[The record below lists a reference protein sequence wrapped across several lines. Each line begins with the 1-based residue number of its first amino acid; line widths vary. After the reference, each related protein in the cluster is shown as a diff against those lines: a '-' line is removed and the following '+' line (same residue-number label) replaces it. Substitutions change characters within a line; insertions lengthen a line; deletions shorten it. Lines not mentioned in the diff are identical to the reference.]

1 MINPDDIIKSFW
13 FDTLGP
19 YLLKNFPIT
28 KVGIFTTNADVH
40 ILIQQIEAIIKK
52 KKEKEKEKES
62 DINNK
67 YHKSDTISSISTCD
81 SFVSFKNNNISL
93 TEKNN
98 LKNNI
103 DIIIENEEEFDKN
116 EINNDKINNNEIN
129 NDKTNNNE
137 INKNEV
143 NNNKINNNEINNNE
157 INNNE
162 IKKLD
167 IANSRINLVNERI
180 NSINENLK
188 KSNSTSLYKEMKPNY
203 IDRNETELKTIEHN
217 PNKKIKLIEI
227 DLLLKKVCENSFN
240 AQENKILYG
249 FIKQSF
255 SFLDTNLFLK
265 KMIKCYEFHKFKEK
279 LNPKVQNLIEF
290 FNAYVIEMFEYN
302 KSIISDDK
310 TKSIINS
317 FYTKLKSDIISMI
330 KYDNLNNNKNQV
342 IKRKIVNEKI
352 ITSDIDKN
360 GNFIMWWDP
369 KLVRKK
375 LKSFYKANLVN
386 KSENSINEINN
397 SFNANIKS
405 KYLNE
410 KDIKDIQKI
419 KKLPRLS
426 MAYTSYDLE
435 FLKSNQTLGTNPKEK
450 LHKSNSKDKN
460 LEIQNEQ
467 KTKEVLSDEKLI
479 KLFGNEYKEII
490 TNKELIIS
498 KEENFLLLLKNI
510 TKLLSQDKYSEEFI
524 LRAKSRENFYNKLK
538 EKEKIKHKNYMIE
551 SEIYSRGSSIKKKYF
566 CVTDYKV
573 EQIGEQLISISKRL
587 LNQIELR
594 ELYNAIFTKKDKN
607 IKSKNVMEN
616 IQKFNN
622 LIFFIVEDILSY
634 DTPKERAKIYEQ
646 WVLIAKYCKKRKDQS
661 NCLAI
666 NSALNHYI
674 ITGLDQT
681 LNLVK
686 HSTKQLLKVIG
697 DYCTLEGNYKEFR
710 EEIKNI
716 KKDEFFLPYLGIIL
730 RDFIFFEE
738 KGKYIIRGNMIN
750 FEKISN
756 VQKSLDTFF
765 EFKNRVDKVKFE
777 LNPDLIFLDYLGEK
791 KEQDLEKLA
800 NNLEPEFKLGE
811 MKEGIKRLTDIDK
824 MIFGKFNKK

>member
-1 MINPDDIIKSFW
+1 
-13 FDTLGP
+13 
-19 YLLKNFPIT
+19 
-28 KVGIFTTNADVH
+28 
-40 ILIQQIEAIIKK
+40 
-52 KKEKEKEKES
+52 
-62 DINNK
+62 
-67 YHKSDTISSISTCD
+67 
-81 SFVSFKNNNISL
+81 
-93 TEKNN
+93 
-98 LKNNI
+98 
-103 DIIIENEEEFDKN
+103 
-116 EINNDKINNNEIN
+116 
-129 NDKTNNNE
+129 
-137 INKNEV
+137 
-143 NNNKINNNEINNNE
+143 
-157 INNNE
+157 
-162 IKKLD
+162 
-167 IANSRINLVNERI
+167 
-180 NSINENLK
+180 
-188 KSNSTSLYKEMKPNY
+188 
-203 IDRNETELKTIEHN
+203 
-217 PNKKIKLIEI
+217 
-227 DLLLKKVCENSFN
+227 
-240 AQENKILYG
+240 
-249 FIKQSF
+249 
-255 SFLDTNLFLK
+255 
-265 KMIKCYEFHKFKEK
+265 
-279 LNPKVQNLIEF
+279 
-290 FNAYVIEMFEYN
+290 
-302 KSIISDDK
+302 
-310 TKSIINS
+310 
-317 FYTKLKSDIISMI
+317 
-330 KYDNLNNNKNQV
+330 
-342 IKRKIVNEKI
+342 
-352 ITSDIDKN
+352 
-360 GNFIMWWDP
+360 MWWDP

-397 SFNANIKS
+397 SFNTNIKS

-524 LRAKSRENFYNKLK
+524 LRAKSRENFYNKSFLIK

-681 LNLVK
+681 LSLVK
-686 HSTKQLLKVIG
+686 HSSKQLLKSIG

-777 LNPDLIFLDYLGEK
+777 LNPDLILLDYLGEK

>member
-137 INKNEV
+137 INKNEINKNEINNDKI
-143 NNNKINNNEINNNE
+143 NNNEINNDKTNNNEINNNEINENEINKNEINNNEINNNEINNDKINNNGINNNVINENEINNDKINSDEINNNDINNKKIKNNEINNNE

-255 SFLDTNLFLK
+255 SFLEPNLFLK

-279 LNPKVQNLIEF
+279 LSPKVQNLIEF
-290 FNAYVIEMFEYN
+290 FNAYVIEMIEYN

-330 KYDNLNNNKNQV
+330 KYENLNNNKNQV

-352 ITSDIDKN
+352 ITSDINKN

-397 SFNANIKS
+397 SFNTNIKS

-524 LRAKSRENFYNKLK
+524 LRAKSRENFYNKSFLIK

-551 SEIYSRGSSIKKKYF
+551 SEIYSRGSSIKK
-566 CVTDYKV
+566 
-573 EQIGEQLISISKRL
+573 
-587 LNQIELR
+587 N
-594 ELYNAIFTKKDKN
+594 IF
-607 IKSKNVMEN
+607 V
-616 IQKFNN
+616 
-622 LIFFIVEDILSY
+622 
-634 DTPKERAKIYEQ
+634 
-646 WVLIAKYCKKRKDQS
+646 
-661 NCLAI
+661 
-666 NSALNHYI
+666 
-674 ITGLDQT
+674 
-681 LNLVK
+681 
-686 HSTKQLLKVIG
+686 
-697 DYCTLEGNYKEFR
+697 
-710 EEIKNI
+710 
-716 KKDEFFLPYLGIIL
+716 
-730 RDFIFFEE
+730 
-738 KGKYIIRGNMIN
+738 
-750 FEKISN
+750 
-756 VQKSLDTFF
+756 
-765 EFKNRVDKVKFE
+765 
-777 LNPDLIFLDYLGEK
+777 
-791 KEQDLEKLA
+791 
-800 NNLEPEFKLGE
+800 
-811 MKEGIKRLTDIDK
+811 
-824 MIFGKFNKK
+824 